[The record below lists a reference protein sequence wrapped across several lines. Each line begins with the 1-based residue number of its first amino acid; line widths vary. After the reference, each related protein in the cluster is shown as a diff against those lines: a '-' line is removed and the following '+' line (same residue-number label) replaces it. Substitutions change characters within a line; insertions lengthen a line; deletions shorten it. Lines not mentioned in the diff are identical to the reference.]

1 MNNTYI
7 ILSIAVIAAVT
18 LILRAL
24 PFLIFRSGNIP
35 NFVTYLGNTLPYA
48 IMGMLVIYCLRG
60 TNFLSSTHGIPEIAA
75 ALSVVVLHVWKR
87 KTLLSIC
94 GGTAVYMLLVQLV
107 F

>member
-1 MNNTYI
+1 M
-7 ILSIAVIAAVT
+7 SIAIISAVT

-24 PFLIFRSGNIP
+24 PFVVFRSGKIP
-35 NFVTYLGNTLPYA
+35 KFITYLGNALPYA
-48 IMGMLVIYCLRG
+48 IMGMLVVYCLRG
-60 TNFLSSTHGIPEIAA
+60 TDFLSSAHGIPEIAA
-75 ALSVVVLHVWKR
+75 ALSVVILHVWKR